1 MQLTLKQ
8 QQEIENSIWVVNT
21 ALKKQGLSNNEDMR
35 QSAIL
40 YMCSCITRFDP
51 TRNIKWTTFA
61 YRNVY
66 LFIKRTISKERKKA
80 SLIIKEDFDELANF
94 IIADNRDYGDAVGLS
109 DCIRTVCSSEE
120 QIIVEL
126 KGQGFNNNEIA
137 HKLHCSTSKIN
148 GCMKR
153 IREKIGR

>member
-1 MQLTLKQ
+1 MQLTLEQ

-51 TRNIKWTTFA
+51 NRNIKWTTFA

-66 LFIKRTISKERKKA
+66 LFIKRTNSKERKK
-80 SLIIKEDFDELANF
+80 SSIIVKEDFDELANF
-94 IIADNRDYGDAVGLS
+94 IVADNRDYGDAVGLS
-109 DCIRTVCSSEE
+109 DCISSACSREE
-120 QIIVEL
+120 QVIINL

-137 HKLHCSTSKIN
+137 NKLNCSTSKIN
-148 GCMKR
+148 GCLKR
-153 IREKIGR
+153 IREKINR